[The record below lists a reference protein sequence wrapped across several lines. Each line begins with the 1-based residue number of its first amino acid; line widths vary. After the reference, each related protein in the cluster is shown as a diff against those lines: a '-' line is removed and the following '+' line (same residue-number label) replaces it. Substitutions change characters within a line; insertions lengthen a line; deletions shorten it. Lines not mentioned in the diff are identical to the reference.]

1 MPVRKLMLAAVVC
14 AVVFAAA
21 ALGNNVILLPGPSG
35 TNPTVSAFR
44 AEPFEALGSFSAAG
58 GAFLVIPKPDG
69 SRFYVIA
76 RNAAGT
82 VVVTDASLTNVI
94 QRIDLGVEASGA
106 GLSPD
111 GRRLIVLAG
120 GMRIYDA
127 TQPNLVE
134 ITPSPAPDVGVNPVD
149 VAFSHDS
156 SRAFILSSASRRLTA
171 LNLATYAVAGSVD
184 IPGISTAVVAAPN
197 GLLYV
202 SAQNRIYEV
211 DGRTMTLRGNIPLNA
226 MPGRMAVTPDGT
238 RGLAVN
244 QTPVTGSSILLF
256 DLTNRSLLSAFPSF
270 PPPGQLPPATD
281 TVDKIV
287 VVSNS
292 RAFGFSSTTGRLFVI
307 TLSPFN
313 VDEATFANLPPPNKF
328 SGVTALAASDEQ
340 PAAAYL
346 LVVAGGQVNRVNLMT
361 NLLAGQLAVS
371 PSPGEAVFAAPAGS
385 GAAAG
390 LIKFNDNQSVS
401 PGGTSL
407 PLVIRVLNAAGRPL
421 VNVPVSFTTPTPGAS
436 LQSAMSATNAEG
448 FASVTFVA
456 PSASGLATV
465 NASVAGG
472 ALTASFTLSVGTPG
486 GGAGALQMVSGNGQ
500 VVQESFLTSE
510 PLKVRAFDTAGN
522 PVAGVTVIF
531 SITAGTGT
539 LNAGPDGTVAAG
551 PASGIV
557 VNMATNEDGFASVNF
572 LSSGVPGGFSFVQ
585 ATVNATYAG
594 SSADFTV
601 TTVLALLPG
610 GAPAPLPTVTLIKP
624 ADRNIVGRAGQ
635 ILPDAI
641 RVAVAVSGGP
651 QAGQPL
657 PGVGVSVTTGLDP
670 ATGPTASC
678 HGPGGT
684 ALTDASGIASCDLRV
699 GGRIGTATLS
709 VRTGG
714 FNAQGPIQFQ
724 VLPGDPA
731 VVEIL
736 QGDGQIGTP
745 GQTLGQRLVAR
756 IRDAGGNLLP
766 GTAVQWEVSPAGGAT
781 LSEVSTTA
789 DANGQVSARAT
800 LGNLAGP
807 VQVRVR
813 AGAAVGTFNLT
824 VNIPISQMLK
834 VSGDD
839 QTAIINTAFARPL
852 VVEVRNAQ
860 GSPVPGVPVSFT
872 VMSGSATVGS
882 PSAVTDSQGRAST
895 SVTAGSSPGAVV
907 VRAASG
913 SFSVTFNLTVSPPGP
928 IVTLTGVRNAISGD
942 LGVTPGGIIAIY
954 GDQIA
959 PSIQGSV
966 VGPNNLIGSLPT
978 RLAGVEV
985 RFGATPAPIYSVNNI
1000 SGQQWV
1006 VVQAPWELAAPG
1018 TVSVTIRV
1026 GAGETVVND
1035 VPVKP
1040 YQPGIFETLDEGGR
1054 RFAVLLNPDGS
1065 YVTRTNPARRGTRI
1079 RGFFGGLGQ
1088 TNPATGTNRAGL
1100 PNQNVLANVVIGVN
1114 NEGVPVFLARMMEGV
1129 VGVYIV
1135 EFEVPANTAPGP
1147 DRPFAV
1153 AIFPGGGAPPIFGN
1167 PSEIPIQ

>member
-1 MPVRKLMLAAVVC
+1 MPVRKLMLAVAVC
-14 AVVFAAA
+14 AVLLVAAA
-21 ALGNNVILLPGPSG
+21 FGNNVILLPGPSG
-35 TNPTVSAFR
+35 TDPTVSAFR
-44 AEPFEALGSFSAAG
+44 AEPFEPVGSFSAAG

-82 VVVTDASLTNVI
+82 VVVTDASLTSVI
-94 QRIDLGVEASGA
+94 QRLDLGVEASGA

-120 GMRIYDA
+120 GMRIYDT
-127 TQPNLVE
+127 TQANLVE
-134 ITPSPAPDVGVNPVD
+134 ITPSPQPDVGVNPID

-156 SRAFILSSASRRLTA
+156 TRAFILSSASRRLTA

-226 MPGRMAVTPDGT
+226 MPGRMVVTPDGA

-244 QTPVTGSSILLF
+244 QSPITGSSVLLF
-256 DLTNRSLLSAFPSF
+256 DLPNRALLSAFPSF

-287 VVSNS
+287 VVSNE

-307 TLSPFN
+307 TLNPFN
-313 VDEATFANLPPPNKF
+313 VDEATFANLPAPNKF
-328 SGVTALAASDEQ
+328 TGVTAIAASDEAPQ
-340 PAAAYL
+340 AAYL
-346 LVVAGGQVNRVNLMT
+346 FVAAGGQLNRVNLAT
-361 NLLAGQLAVS
+361 NLVAGQLAVA
-371 PSPGEAVFAAPAGS
+371 PAPAEAAFAAPAGS
-385 GAAAG
+385 GAAASVV
-390 LIKFNDNQSVS
+390 KFNDNQSVS

-407 PLVIRVLNAAGRPL
+407 PLVIRVLNAAGKPL
-421 VNVPVSFTTPTPGAS
+421 FNVPVSFTTPTPGAS
-436 LQSAMSATNAEG
+436 LQNAMSATNAQG
-448 FASVTFVA
+448 FAGVTFVA
-456 PSASGLATV
+456 PTAPGLATV

-539 LNAGPDGTVAAG
+539 LNAGPDGTVASG

-557 VNMATNEDGFASVNF
+557 VNMATDADGFASVHF
-572 LSSGVPGGFSFVQ
+572 LSSGVPGGFSFTQ

-594 SSADFTV
+594 SSVDFTV

-610 GAPAPLPTVTLIKP
+610 GAPAPLPTVTLIDP
-624 ADRNIVGRAGQ
+624 ASRSIVAKAGQ
-635 ILPDAI
+635 LLPNAV
-641 RVAVAVSGGP
+641 RVAVAVTGGP
-651 QAGQPL
+651 QAGQPI
-657 PGVGVSVTTGLDP
+657 PGVGVRVTTGLDP
-670 ATGPTASC
+670 ATGPTAAC
-678 HGPGGT
+678 EAPGGT
-684 ALTDASGIASCDLRV
+684 ALTDSSGIASCDLRA
-699 GGRIGTATLS
+699 GGRVGTATLT

-714 FNAQGPIQFQ
+714 FNVQGPIAFQ
-724 VLPGDPA
+724 VIPGDPA
-731 VVEIL
+731 VIEIL
-736 QGDGQIGTP
+736 QGDGQIGAP
-745 GQTLGQRLVAR
+745 GQTLSQRLVAR
-756 IRDAGGNLLP
+756 IKDAGGNLLA
-766 GTAVQWEVSPAGGAT
+766 GTAVQWEVSPPGAVT
-781 LSEVSTTA
+781 LAEVSTTA

-800 LGNLAGP
+800 LGNVAGP
-807 VQVRVR
+807 VEVRLR
-813 AGAAVGTFNLT
+813 AGAATGVFRLT
-824 VNIPISQMLK
+824 INIPISQMLK
-834 VSGDD
+834 VSGDN
-839 QTAIINTAFARPL
+839 QAAIINTTFAQPL

-860 GSPVPGVPVSFT
+860 GSPVPGVPVTFT
-872 VMSGSATVGS
+872 VTSGSATVAS
-882 PSAVTDSQGRAST
+882 PNATTDAQGRAST
-895 SVTAGSSPGAVV
+895 AVTAGASPGPVV
-907 VRAASG
+907 VTAASG

-928 IVTLTGVRNAISGD
+928 IVTLTGIRNAISGD
-942 LGVTPGGIIAIY
+942 PGVTPGGIIAIY
-954 GDQIA
+954 GDGIA
-959 PSIQGSV
+959 PGIQGSV
-966 VGPNNLIGSLPT
+966 VGPNNLIGPLPT
-978 RLAGVEV
+978 RLAEVEV
-985 RFGATPAPIYSVNNI
+985 LFGTDRAPIYSVNNI
-1000 SGQQWV
+1000 NGQQWV

-1026 GAGETVVND
+1026 GAGQTVVND

-1040 YQPGIFETLDEGGR
+1040 YQPGIFETLDEQGR

-1065 YVTRTNPARRGTRI
+1065 YVTRTNPARRGARI

-1114 NEGVPVFLARMMEGV
+1114 NEGVPVFSARMMEGV

-1135 EFEVPANTAPGP
+1135 EFEVPADTTPGP